1 VLLFP
6 LLSGSGQRIK
16 ENRVAIIHQRATVT
30 PTKRELAAAWLDR
43 EGLGGAGEVEMLGS
57 YRFDDPA
64 GVVGI
69 EALLARRAGEVFHL
83 PVTYRGAPLD
93 GAEAHLI
100 ATLEHSVL
108 GHRWV
113 YDATGDPV
121 SLACYAAALAG
132 RQEQASFELWDGNAM
147 VGHRP
152 PTVALTVEGDGPAS
166 GEVRLFRGPGD
177 SAGRAAAGRCL
188 VAAWEAGSGVVAV
201 SV

>member
-1 VLLFP
+1 M
-6 LLSGSGQRIK
+6 
-16 ENRVAIIHQRATVT
+16 AIIHRRATVT

-43 EGLGGAGEVEMLGS
+43 EDLGGAGDVEMLGS

-64 GVVGI
+64 GEVGI
-69 EALLARRAGEVFHL
+69 EALLVRRAGEVFHL

-113 YDATGDPV
+113 YGAAGDAV
-121 SLACYAAALAG
+121 ALACYAAALAG
-132 RQEQASFELWDGNAM
+132 RQEQASFEIWDGNAM

-152 PTVALTVEGDGPAS
+152 PTVTLTVEGDGPAG
-166 GEVRLFRGPGD
+166 GEVKLYRVPAG
-177 SAGRAAAGRCL
+177 SAGRPAAGRCL
-188 VAAWEAGSGVVAV
+188 IAAWDGGSGVVAV
-201 SV
+201 SVSAAPGGA